1 MQYQKANTLAHNDLT
16 MLGEIGRS
24 YARGGKKDEAMK
36 ILKELQEYLKQG
48 YSVAFAITDVYLG
61 LGDKEETFNW
71 LEKSVQDEI
80 DIYMDLNNN
89 PMWDSIRMDQRFITL
104 MKKIGP
110 EK

>member
-1 MQYQKANTLAHNDLT
+1 
-16 MLGEIGRS
+16 
-24 YARGGKKDEAMK
+24 
-36 ILKELQEYLKQG
+36 
-48 YSVAFAITDVYLG
+48 VYLG

-89 PMWDSIRMDQRFITL
+89 PIWDSIRMDQRFITL